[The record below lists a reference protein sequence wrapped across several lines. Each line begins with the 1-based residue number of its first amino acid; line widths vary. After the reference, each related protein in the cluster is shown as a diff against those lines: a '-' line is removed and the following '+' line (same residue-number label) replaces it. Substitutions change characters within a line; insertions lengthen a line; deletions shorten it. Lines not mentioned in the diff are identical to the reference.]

1 MSFAPI
7 QLNENLIACIQMKDD
22 TVAGVVVTL
31 VLVLGDG
38 TGPDLEEYAHT
49 RQKKTDEPNDA
60 HFFLRILGREF
71 VS

>member
-7 QLNENLIACIQMKDD
+7 QLNENLIACIQMEDD
-22 TVAGVVVTL
+22 TVAGIVVTL

-49 RQKKTDEPNDA
+49 RDSKKKKKKKE
-60 HFFLRILGREF
+60 R
-71 VS
+71 